1 MYDLSTVLTEE
12 LHKLY
17 SLEESFGSMN
27 KLYKYLHVRCMIVN
41 NTKKIT
47 RQTLVH
53 FVLSELNIDIISSK
67 LIYHGESYTVSSVG
81 SDFMDNL
88 EFRADLEGSVDLKL
102 LIKSV
107 YEKGYKNSRKY
118 KDLKEYKTHIQYN
131 RLIELNSQL
140 GISPSASAPI
150 DGFETTN
157 RHNPFKRSLEE
168 VLEANIHAEKI
179 SGTTSTAYITE
190 KDLEDYVIQ
199 NLDIFEEGLVCIGR
213 QVEVKDGVIDILAK
227 DKNDDIVIIEL
238 KIEEAKSIVWQSIHY
253 PAEIRDKY
261 RSNKIRMITLAPTYS
276 EGLLKTLKSLGYV
289 EIYDYEIKVKN
300 KIVDLSINK
309 C

>member
-1 MYDLSTVLTEE
+1 MYDLSTVLTDE

-41 NTKKIT
+41 NTKKIAG
-47 RQTLVH
+47 QTLVN
-53 FVLSELNIDIISSK
+53 FVLSELNIDIVSGN
-67 LIYHGESYTVSSVG
+67 LIYHGESYPVSSVG

-88 EFRADLEGSVDLKL
+88 VFRADLEGSVDLKL
-102 LIKSV
+102 LIKNV

-118 KDLKEYKTHIQYN
+118 KELKEYKTHIQYN

-140 GISPSASAPI
+140 GISPSASTPI
-150 DGFETTN
+150 AGFETTN
-157 RHNPFKRSLEE
+157 GHNPFKRSLEE
-168 VLEANIHAEKI
+168 VLEANIHAEKV

-213 QVEVKDGVIDILAK
+213 QVEVKDGIIDILAK

-261 RSNKIRMITLAPTYS
+261 RAKKIRMITLAPNYS

-289 EIYDYEIKVKN
+289 EIFNYEIKVKN
-300 KIVDLSINK
+300 KIVNLSINK
-309 C
+309 R